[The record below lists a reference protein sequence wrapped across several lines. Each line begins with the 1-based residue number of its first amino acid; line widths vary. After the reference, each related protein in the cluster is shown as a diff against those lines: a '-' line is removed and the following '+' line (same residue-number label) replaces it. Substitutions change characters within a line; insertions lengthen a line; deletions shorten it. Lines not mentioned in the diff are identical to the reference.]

1 MGGFS
6 ACDKQPPAENAAE
19 PLAEQKAD
27 DPTPPSAPVT
37 GTTRSPHFDT
47 VIKYLDVGGTFLGYV
62 DVAGDLDRL
71 LETGQ
76 KFLGTLRDQGL
87 PDIPDIQI
95 KDLVAELGLQSVTA
109 MGASSLPIPGDRYR
123 NQASVA
129 LTLTPKLPAWLRRMG
144 MSPMSL
150 GLDLRGG
157 VHFLLEVD
165 MESAIE
171 SRLGT
176 YQQDFQD
183 RLRDERII
191 ARVEDPDQGVLLV
204 RVRDA
209 ENLERARGIIRAADG
224 DVLILD
230 SADGRSLRVR
240 MSDTQ
245 IRARQDFAIEQ
256 NITTLRNRVNQ
267 LGIAEPLVQRQ
278 GMDRIVVQLPGVQD
292 PNRLDDILTATA
304 TLEYRLVDADGSS
317 PGSRRYPGRDG
328 MAAQVLRREVIASGD
343 QIIDAEAGF
352 SQGQPA
358 VFITL
363 DAAGGER
370 MLEATQQSVGK
381 PMSTVFIESRREST
395 IVNGEVVY
403 RTVRTEEIINTATI
417 RGVFKNRFQ
426 TTGLNTI
433 EARNLALLLR
443 AGALAAPVYKIEER
457 TIGPS
462 LGQDN
467 IDRGFNAVKIGFLAV
482 IVFMAVYY
490 RWFGVIA
497 NVALFTNLIFIVAL
511 LSLLQA
517 SLTLPGIAGIVLTVG
532 MAVDANVLIFE
543 RIREELAAGNKPQNA
558 IYAGYE
564 KAFSSI
570 ADANITTL
578 IAAVV
583 LFALGTGP
591 IKGFAITLSLGIITS
606 MFTSIVGTRAI
617 VNLAFGN
624 RRIASVPV

>member
-1 MGGFS
+1 MNKYPTWLNVLVLVIFLTGILLAMPNIYGSVPAVQLADTEGDAFS
-6 ACDKQPPAENAAE
+6 EARMEEFVLFLSDSDLVPEAA
-19 PLAEQKAD
+19 
-27 DPTPPSAPVT
+27 
-37 GTTRSPHFDT
+37 
-47 VIKYLDVGGTFLGYV
+47 YLDDGRAVLRFDSVEDQLA
-62 DVAGDLDRL
+62 AGDL
-71 LETGQ
+71 
-76 KFLGTLRDQGL
+76 LR
-87 PDIPDIQI
+87 
-95 KDLVAELGLQSVTA
+95 
-109 MGASSLPIPGDRYR
+109 DRYR
-123 NQASVA
+123 NMASVA
-129 LTLTPKLPAWLRRMG
+129 LTLTPKLPAWLRDIG
-144 MSPMSL
+144 LSPMSL

-165 MESAIE
+165 METAIE
-171 SRLGT
+171 SRLKT
-176 YQQDFQD
+176 YQQDFLD

-191 ARVEDPDQGVLLV
+191 ARVDDPAQGVLLV

-209 ENLERARGIIRAADG
+209 SDLERARDLIRASDG
-224 DVLILD
+224 DILILD
-230 SADGRSLRVR
+230 GTDGRSLRVR

-245 IRARQDFAIEQ
+245 IRERQDFAIEQ

-267 LGIAEPLVQRQ
+267 LGVAEPLVQRQ
-278 GMDRIVVQLPGVQD
+278 GIDRIVVQLPGVQD

-304 TLEYRLVDADGSS
+304 TLEYRLVDTDGSS

-328 MAAQVLRREVIASGD
+328 QPGQILMREVIASGD

-370 MLEATQQSVGK
+370 MLIATQKSVGK

-395 IVNGEVVY
+395 MVNGEVVHK
-403 RTVRTEEIINTATI
+403 TIRTEEIINTATI
-417 RGVFKNRFQ
+417 RGVFKDRFQ
-426 TTGLNTI
+426 TTGLDTI

-443 AGALAAPVYKIEER
+443 AGALAAPVYKVEER

-467 IDRGFNAVKIGFLAV
+467 INRGFSAVKIGFIAV
-482 IVFMAVYY
+482 IIFMAIYY
-490 RWFGVIA
+490 RWFGMIA

-543 RIREELAAGNKPQNA
+543 RIREEIAAGNKPQNA
-558 IYAGYE
+558 IHSGYE

-617 VNLAFGN
+617 VNLVFGR
-624 RRIASVPV
+624 RRITTVPV